1 MTEILIF
8 FVITVL
14 LTLISKKFK
23 ILPSF
28 IGENHQLFVNKK
40 KIPLIGGV
48 LFLIPSIYLFYEKN
62 LFFCF
67 AVFFIFFVGFLSD
80 TGILSSPKIRIFFQ
94 TFIIASTVYFLDVQI
109 SSTKIILLDKIIEIK
124 FFGIIFSIF
133 CLMIL
138 INGSNFIDGLNGLL
152 LGYCLIILFV
162 LLKLNLLNILQ
173 FEKDLLLFLFSGL
186 LIMLF
191 FNYLNFFY
199 LGDGGSYSIGL
210 VLGFLLITIYESTN
224 ISPFFIILLLWYPCF
239 ENLFSVIRKNKLNN
253 SPIIADNK
261 HLHQLLF
268 FYIKNKFLKENL
280 VSNNFSSVLINT
292 YNLVVMIIGSMN
304 IYSSNLQILLI
315 TLNILLYNIFYRYLF
330 IYRFKKK

>member
-1 MTEILIF
+1 MIF
-8 FVITVL
+8 
-14 LTLISKKFK
+14 
-23 ILPSF
+23 
-28 IGENHQLFVNKK
+28 
-40 KIPLIGGV
+40 
-48 LFLIPSIYLFYEKN
+48 
-62 LFFCF
+62 
-67 AVFFIFFVGFLSD
+67 
-80 TGILSSPKIRIFFQ
+80 
-94 TFIIASTVYFLDVQI
+94 
-109 SSTKIILLDKIIEIK
+109 
-124 FFGIIFSIF
+124 
-133 CLMIL
+133 

-152 LGYCLIILFV
+152 LGYYLIILFV

-191 FNYLNFFY
+191 LNYLNFFY